1 MTTNTIAIQDLLVEV
16 LEANKFWVNLVE
28 LRSELLFIKATKNL
42 DEIEF
47 RLQDGVLC
55 FKDFR
60 IPLSYFLSNLSARG
74 GEEQL
79 SYVLD
84 KLIKSSL

>member
-1 MTTNTIAIQDLLVEV
+1 MTNTIAIQNLLVEV
-16 LEANKFWVNLVE
+16 LEANKFFVELVE
-28 LRSELLFIKATKNL
+28 LRSEVLYIRTFRQL
-42 DEIEF
+42 DTIEF
-47 RLQDGVLC
+47 RLEDGVLN

-60 IPLSYFLSNLSARG
+60 IPLSYYLSNLSNRG
-74 GEEQL
+74 GEEQF